1 MKRKAII
8 VLPVVLVL
16 AAGFFLTGHFLKS
29 GGAEKYSITDT
40 QYKCTEYASKTPEE
54 IAASLT
60 LEQKAAQ
67 MVMPAVYNI
76 DVKQMRDNDYGCIL
90 SQSDHIDAASWRS
103 LVDEYQN
110 AALLS
115 DAGIPYIYGQDD
127 IHGVNYCLNAVYFL
141 ITSDRAQPM
150 MRSLRIRSD

>member
-29 GGAEKYSITDT
+29 DGAEKYSVEDT
-40 QYKCTEYASKTPEE
+40 RYKCTEYASKTPEE

-76 DVKQMRDNDYGCIL
+76 DVSWTNIRMLHFYRMQGY
-90 SQSDHIDAASWRS
+90 HIS
-103 LVDEYQN
+103 
-110 AALLS
+110 
-115 DAGIPYIYGQDD
+115 
-127 IHGVNYCLNAVYFL
+127 
-141 ITSDRAQPM
+141 TDRTTFTV
-150 MRSLRIRSD
+150 